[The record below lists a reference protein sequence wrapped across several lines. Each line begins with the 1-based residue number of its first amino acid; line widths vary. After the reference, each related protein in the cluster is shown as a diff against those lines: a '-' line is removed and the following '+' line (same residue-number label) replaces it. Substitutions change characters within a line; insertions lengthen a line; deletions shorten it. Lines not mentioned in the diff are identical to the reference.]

1 MGEDISTEQKKMAGL
16 QLREKKNKHVFRLD
30 LNECKEGF
38 SRRPKK
44 EKAPRTI
51 SGTSTR
57 ADLMV

>member
-1 MGEDISTEQKKMAGL
+1 MAGL
-16 QLREKKNKHVFRLD
+16 QFQGRKNKNKTTVFRLD

>member
-1 MGEDISTEQKKMAGL
+1 MAGL
-16 QLREKKNKHVFRLD
+16 QFREEKKHVFRLD
-30 LNECKEGF
+30 LNECRKGF
-38 SRRPKK
+38 CGRPKK